1 MDNKEYYQLKYIIN
15 KFHNFYAFLFTDEE
29 YKILVDNILEAMK
42 NSNIIKDFNNVFIE
56 YLNMYFSNYLNKY
69 LKEPDKLL
77 NITLN
82 FIDKNI
88 VLRSKY
94 FYCVREVKK
103 LTTFLSN
110 INIFNDYYFFMELIE
125 NSSTLR
131 DLLKIIVDNNRILTK
146 CSRLDDVLDDEIL
159 LSLIDTYCI
168 LYNIDLDTSEYDF
181 GSKLLNDSKHLY
193 MQDLRDLTLP
203 ECSDEELLVKIK
215 NGDKEARNIL
225 IEKYLNLVNKFAREY
240 ANRGMDFQDLIQE
253 GNIGLIKAVD
263 KYDASYGTKFS
274 TYAYWWIKKAI
285 LDFLIIQVKGEKLP
299 NRLSEIYDRFKILYE
314 QLYYLYGT
322 EPSIEE
328 VASILKLSIDDV
340 KYLFFVLKR
349 NNSLDYLIDSNKLDN
364 EQTLID
370 SNIDNIVDKRLLSNE
385 ISDLLNKAN
394 LTDKEKI
401 VIVLEYGLCGKTPK
415 KPMEIARLLNISN
428 ERVRQISVTALR
440 KIIYTAEVEK
450 LVSYT
455 SEPEKS
461 LDNLNLLRVLYKQ
474 SKNKYKRILIGKE

>member
-1 MDNKEYYQLKYIIN
+1 MNYSKIRRLYLKYSYM
-15 KFHNFYAFLFTDEE
+15 FTRSEFYD
-29 YKILVDNILEAMK
+29 LVDNILDSIKQDNINGNIDDIFMERL
-42 NSNIIKDFNNVFIE
+42 SNCID
-56 YLNMYFSNYLNKY
+56 SY
-69 LKEPDKLL
+69 LKERAKDSNKLL

-110 INIFNDYYFFMELIE
+110 INISNDYYFFMELIE

-193 MQDLRDLTLP
+193 TQDLRDLSLP

-322 EPSIEE
+322 EPSIKE

-349 NNSLDYLIDSNKLDN
+349 NNSLDYLIDSKKLDN
-364 EQTLID
+364 EQILID
-370 SNIDNIVDKRLLSNE
+370 SSIDDIIDKRLLSKE

-440 KIIYTAEVEK
+440 KIIYTEEVEK
-450 LVSYT
+450 LISYT
-455 SEPEKS
+455 SEPKKS

-474 SKNKYKRILIGKE
+474 SKNKYKRL

>member
-1 MDNKEYYQLKYIIN
+1 MNYSKIRRLYLKYSYM
-15 KFHNFYAFLFTDEE
+15 FTRSEFYD
-29 YKILVDNILEAMK
+29 LVDNILDSIKQDNINGNIDDIFMERL
-42 NSNIIKDFNNVFIE
+42 SNCID
-56 YLNMYFSNYLNKY
+56 SY
-69 LKEPDKLL
+69 LKERAKDSNKLL

-110 INIFNDYYFFMELIE
+110 INISNDYYFFMELIE

-193 MQDLRDLTLP
+193 TQDLRDLSLP

-322 EPSIEE
+322 EPSIKE

-349 NNSLDYLIDSNKLDN
+349 NNSLDYLIDSKKLDN
-364 EQTLID
+364 EQILID
-370 SNIDNIVDKRLLSNE
+370 SSIDDIIDKRLLSKE

-440 KIIYTAEVEK
+440 KIIYTEEVEK
-450 LVSYT
+450 LISYT

-474 SKNKYKRILIGKE
+474 SKNKYKRILLVKSN

>member
-1 MDNKEYYQLKYIIN
+1 MNYSKIRRLYLKYSYM
-15 KFHNFYAFLFTDEE
+15 FTRSEFYD
-29 YKILVDNILEAMK
+29 LVDNILDSIKQDNINGNIDDIFMERL
-42 NSNIIKDFNNVFIE
+42 SNCID
-56 YLNMYFSNYLNKY
+56 SY
-69 LKEPDKLL
+69 LKERAKDSNKLL

-110 INIFNDYYFFMELIE
+110 INISNDYYFFMELIE

-193 MQDLRDLTLP
+193 MQNLRDLSLP

-364 EQTLID
+364 EQILID
-370 SNIDNIVDKRLLSNE
+370 SSIDDIVDKRLLSKE

-401 VIVLEYGLCGKTPK
+401 VIVLEYGLCGKVPK
-415 KPMEIARLLNISN
+415 KLIEIARLLNISN

-440 KIIYTAEVEK
+440 KIIYTEEVEK
-450 LVSYT
+450 LISYT
-455 SEPEKS
+455 SEPKKS
-461 LDNLNLLRVLYKQ
+461 LENLNLLRVLYKQ
-474 SKNKYKRILIGKE
+474 SKNKYKRL

>member
-1 MDNKEYYQLKYIIN
+1 MNYSKIRRLYLKYSYM
-15 KFHNFYAFLFTDEE
+15 FTRSEFYD
-29 YKILVDNILEAMK
+29 LVDNILDSIKQDNINGNIDDIFMERL
-42 NSNIIKDFNNVFIE
+42 SNCID
-56 YLNMYFSNYLNKY
+56 SY
-69 LKEPDKLL
+69 LKERAKDSNKLL

-110 INIFNDYYFFMELIE
+110 INISNDYYFFMELIE

-193 MQDLRDLTLP
+193 TQDLRDLSLP

-364 EQTLID
+364 EQILID
-370 SNIDNIVDKRLLSNE
+370 SSIDDIVDKRLLSKE

-401 VIVLEYGLCGKTPK
+401 VIVLEYGLCGKVPK
-415 KPMEIARLLNISN
+415 KLIEIARLLNISN

-440 KIIYTAEVEK
+440 KIIYTEEVEK
-450 LVSYT
+450 LISYT
-455 SEPEKS
+455 SEPKKS
-461 LDNLNLLRVLYKQ
+461 LENLNLLRVLYKQ
-474 SKNKYKRILIGKE
+474 SKNKYKRL

>member
-1 MDNKEYYQLKYIIN
+1 MNYSKIRRLYLKYSYM
-15 KFHNFYAFLFTDEE
+15 FTRSEFYDLVHN
-29 YKILVDNILEAMK
+29 ILNDIKQDNIDDIFMERL
-42 NSNIIKDFNNVFIE
+42 
-56 YLNMYFSNYLNKY
+56 SNYIDSY
-69 LKEPDKLL
+69 LKECAKDSNKLL

-110 INIFNDYYFFMELIE
+110 INISNDYYFFMELIE

-168 LYNIDLDTSEYDF
+168 LFNIDLDTSEYDF

-193 MQDLRDLTLP
+193 TQDLRDLSLP
-203 ECSDEELLVKIK
+203 ECSDDELLVKIK

-340 KYLFFVLKR
+340 RYLFFVLKR

-364 EQTLID
+364 EQILID
-370 SNIDNIVDKRLLSNE
+370 SSIDDIIDKRLLSKE

-401 VIVLEYGLCGKTPK
+401 VIVLEYGLCGKVPK

-428 ERVRQISVTALR
+428 ERVRQIAVTALR
-440 KIIYTAEVEK
+440 KIIYTEGVEK

-474 SKNKYKRILIGKE
+474 SKNKYKRILLVKSN

>member
-1 MDNKEYYQLKYIIN
+1 MDYSKIRRLYLKYNYMFTKIE
-15 KFHNFYAFLFTDEE
+15 FYDL
-29 YKILVDNILEAMK
+29 IDNILDSIK
-42 NSNIIKDFNNVFIE
+42 QDNINGIFMERLSKYID
-56 YLNMYFSNYLNKY
+56 SY
-69 LKEPDKLL
+69 LKECAKDSNKLL

-110 INIFNDYYFFMELIE
+110 INISNDYYFFMELIE

-193 MQDLRDLTLP
+193 TQDLRDLTLP
-203 ECSDEELLVKIK
+203 EYSDEELLVKIK

-240 ANRGMDFQDLIQE
+240 ANRGMDFQDLVQE

-340 KYLFFVLKR
+340 RYLFFVLKR

-370 SNIDNIVDKRLLSNE
+370 SSIDDIIDKRLLSKE

-440 KIIYTAEVEK
+440 KIIYTEEVEK
-450 LVSYT
+450 LISYT
-455 SEPEKS
+455 SEPKKS

-474 SKNKYKRILIGKE
+474 SKNKYKRL